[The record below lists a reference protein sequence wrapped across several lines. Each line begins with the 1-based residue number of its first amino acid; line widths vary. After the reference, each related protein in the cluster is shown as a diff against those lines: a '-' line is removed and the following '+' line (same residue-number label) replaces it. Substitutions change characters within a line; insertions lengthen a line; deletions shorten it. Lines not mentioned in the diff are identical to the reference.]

1 MARYAYTIFDGQ
13 SNLTGATFEASS
25 VEDALA
31 QVAECLKDAASEI
44 PYWNY
49 PPGHVI
55 HAIIWREDDRVVVG
69 SLPRELT
76 VEDEQ

>member
-1 MARYAYTIFDGQ
+1 MAQYTYTIFDGQ

-25 VEDALA
+25 TEDALA
-31 QVAECLKDAASEI
+31 QVAEFLKDAASEI